1 MPKNVKKSRGKLA
14 EGQDFM
20 ITGKIDT
27 TSLCVTQPMT
37 GTCCNHPKSRVEPED
52 DDQHIC
58 ARGTE
63 RERDSEVD
71 GWTGRRSMRTTW

>member
-1 MPKNVKKSRGKLA
+1 VPKNVKKSRGKLA

-37 GTCCNHPKSRVEPED
+37 GTCYNHPKSGVEPED
-52 DDQHIC
+52 DDQHIRIYNIC
-58 ARGTE
+58 
-63 RERDSEVD
+63 ERD
-71 GWTGRRSMRTTW
+71 GARKRFRGGRIDR